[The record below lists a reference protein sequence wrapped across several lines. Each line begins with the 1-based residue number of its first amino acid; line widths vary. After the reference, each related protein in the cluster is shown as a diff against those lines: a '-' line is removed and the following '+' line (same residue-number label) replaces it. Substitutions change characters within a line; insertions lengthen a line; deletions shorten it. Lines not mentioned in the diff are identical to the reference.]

1 MIMGKQSHNSPTTA
15 QSPVETLAAIIT
27 KFDVDCVSPFTKG
40 IEADATVIETRAAL
54 AYFRARYGDLPWNMF
69 GKTVGRA

>member
-1 MIMGKQSHNSPTTA
+1 MIMGKQGHNWPGIE
-15 QSPVETLAAIIT
+15 QSPAETLAAIIT

-54 AYFRARYGDLPWNMF
+54 SYFRARYGELPWSMF
-69 GKTVGRA
+69 GKTMGRA